1 MNRNVKP
8 DINKL
13 ITNKRSQFLEN
24 IDYKWDIKI
33 ARKDNVI

>member
-24 IDYKWDIKI
+24 IDYK
-33 ARKDNVI
+33 

>member
-1 MNRNVKP
+1 MKRYKFAINNEHTMNRNVKP

-24 IDYKWDIKI
+24 ID
-33 ARKDNVI
+33 